1 LWRSQVLSE
10 ASFRRSQFRGEAKSF
25 GRSSIRRIYNI
36 AVDSARRAEQDEQN
50 LKRLAIAA
58 PSPYAR
64 AIIGF
69 GLAADA

>member
-25 GRSSIRRIYNI
+25 GRSSIRSIYNI
-36 AVDSARRAEQDEQN
+36 AVDSARRAEFEKTGYCGAEP
-50 LKRLAIAA
+50 LCSR
-58 PSPYAR
+58 
-64 AIIGF
+64 IIGF